1 MASEELDAD
10 RGPVEAHPA
19 VLAAEHQ
26 AKAEAPD
33 HAGVPVLAVGAG
45 GMLLLELPW
54 DAFQGEF
61 YRLVLPHD
69 R

>member
-1 MASEELDAD
+1 M
-10 RGPVEAHPA
+10 RKYKPVELPLKDVPRQFQLQHATCPNC
-19 VLAAEHQ
+19 Q
-26 AKAEAPD
+26 D
-33 HAGVPVLAVGAG
+33 RDAGVPVLAVGAG
-45 GMLLLELPW
+45 GMLLLELSW